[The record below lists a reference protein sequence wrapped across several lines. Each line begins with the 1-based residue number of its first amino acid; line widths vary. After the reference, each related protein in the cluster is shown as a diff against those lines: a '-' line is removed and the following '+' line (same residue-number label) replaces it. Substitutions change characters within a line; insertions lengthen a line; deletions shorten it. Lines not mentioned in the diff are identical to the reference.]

1 MRILAFCASLRRE
14 SFNGKLINIAVRI
27 AREGGTEVDY
37 AEFSDLV
44 LPNYNFDVENE
55 VGFPAECLALS
66 ERVKLADGLLISTP
80 EYNHSFPGTLKNI
93 IDWQSRLRPMPLRG
107 RSVQILS
114 AAPSLVGGN
123 RAAEALSTP
132 LEILGMHVMPDKYA
146 LNTANEAFTPDG
158 ELLDPKRLERLEG
171 TIAYFLQV
179 TKSLA
184 LMN

>member
-1 MRILAFCASLRRE
+1 MRILAFSASLRRE
-14 SFNGKLINIAVRI
+14 SYNGKLIKIATRL
-27 AREGGTEVDY
+27 ARAGGAEVDL
-37 AEFSDLV
+37 AEFSELALV
-44 LPNYNFDVENE
+44 NYNFDIESE
-55 VGFPAECLALS
+55 VGFPAECIALCD
-66 ERVKLADGLLISTP
+66 RVKLADGLLISTP

-93 IDWQSRLRPMPLRG
+93 IDWQSRMRPMPLRG

-132 LEILGMHVMPDKYA
+132 LEILGMHVMPDKFA
-146 LNTANEAFTPDG
+146 LNTANEAFTPNG
-158 ELLDPKRLERLEG
+158 ELLDPQRLERLEG